1 MGTCITKFNYCQKDL
16 DKKFEF
22 NCEKE
27 MKVYNRIY
35 KFITNNGSECNLF
48 DSVNFKS
55 ELIQTFYN
63 QKTFKSNNKIEN
75 EKQFLRILEIREN
88 NIIKNILKIQRKFRA
103 YNIMK
108 KKYFF
113 DYKVKSNIFSEKSKN
128 IFFNFQFYLINY
140 KIAKFLLLQNY

>member
-75 EKQFLRILEIREN
+75 EKQFLRILEIRE
-88 NIIKNILKIQRKFRA
+88 

>member
-1 MGTCITKFNYCQKDL
+1 
-16 DKKFEF
+16 
-22 NCEKE
+22 

-75 EKQFLRILEIREN
+75 EKQFLRILE
-88 NIIKNILKIQRKFRA
+88 A
-103 YNIMK
+103 
-108 KKYFF
+108 
-113 DYKVKSNIFSEKSKN
+113 
-128 IFFNFQFYLINY
+128 
-140 KIAKFLLLQNY
+140 